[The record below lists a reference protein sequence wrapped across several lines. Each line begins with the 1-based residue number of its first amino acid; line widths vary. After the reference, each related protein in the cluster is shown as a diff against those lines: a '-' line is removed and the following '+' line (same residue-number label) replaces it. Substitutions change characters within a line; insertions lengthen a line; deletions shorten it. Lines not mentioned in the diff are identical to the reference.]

1 MQLRTYA
8 DRARANLHVFAF
20 VTETFWRYLS
30 DLSGQA
36 DQMSLNKALKNL
48 NISWKETT
56 KVSQVCST
64 DGWEGEADG
73 GLRVFVFPQRL
84 FCRRKCCHRNRPEHY
99 VTHPGGN
106 HGNIEDKRRVLQQFN
121 AWFVPTE
128 SSS

>member
-84 FCRRKCCHRNRPEHY
+84 FCRRECCHKHKSERY
-99 VTHPGGN
+99 VTHPGGK
-106 HGNIEDKRRVLQQFN
+106 HGNIEDKTRVLQQFN
-121 AWFVPTE
+121 AWFMPTE